1 MKRRPEQRP
10 RGRTTAHTARTDST
24 DTRVPRLV
32 RPLVAVLLLTITAVA
47 QAQFPGGGT
56 GGRGGMGGAPPGRG
70 APDAGRDAGAGG
82 MRIDPMAQL
91 AQNIAELESELRLKP
106 DQLGA
111 WNRYAER
118 LRRFADD
125 IARNRAAL
133 GSSRETA
140 PRQLDLV
147 TATAANRLTAVED
160 VAEAGKALY
169 GLLTPEQ
176 REVADRRLVR
186 LLVPLV
192 NGEPTSGPSRQ
203 GAGGARGESPPND
216 AGGAPRR

>member
-1 MKRRPEQRP
+1 
-10 RGRTTAHTARTDST
+10 
-24 DTRVPRLV
+24 
-32 RPLVAVLLLTITAVA
+32 VLLLVITAVA

-56 GGRGGMGGAPPGRG
+56 GGRGGMGGAPSGRS
-70 APDAGRDAGAGG
+70 APDAARDGRAGG
-82 MRIDPMAQL
+82 ARIDPIAQL
-91 AQNIAELESELRLKP
+91 AQNIADLESELRLKP
-106 DQLGA
+106 DQRGA

-147 TATAANRLTAVED
+147 AAAAANRLNAIED

-169 GLLTPEQ
+169 PLLTPEQ
-176 REVADRRLVR
+176 GRRLGR
-186 LLVPLV
+186 TLPRFGC
-192 NGEPTSGPSRQ
+192 GEPRS
-203 GAGGARGESPPND
+203 AY
-216 AGGAPRR
+216 GAPSSRYRLQRPLAPTPTPR